1 MDLYLQPSAI
11 ASVPGKQILRM
22 TRRVFVKK
30 HSSHLSACMEGH
42 KRTGQRDLHGGVFS
56 MMTSSESMLTS
67 RTEIS
72 SELPCI
78 EERGQES
85 LCTFPWSASPR

>member
-1 MDLYLQPSAI
+1 
-11 ASVPGKQILRM
+11 
-22 TRRVFVKK
+22 
-30 HSSHLSACMEGH
+30 MEGH
-42 KRTGQRDLHGGVFS
+42 ERTGQRDLHGDVFF
-56 MMTSSESMLTS
+56 MMTSSDSMLTS

-85 LCTFPWSASPR
+85 LCTFFLVSSPEVGHVLW